1 MSMEERLFRAIGEV
15 DEALLERSERPVG
28 AKQWGSWAVLG
39 GLAACA
45 CLVLFLTTLLPGKAP
60 TAEPPASTQEPDPI
74 SEPVLLR
81 LDGGDVGAFHLHQTG
96 IFPAEQSG
104 FILYVNQERYRL
116 REENDV
122 YLAEPVIAPPSE
134 LPPCRLE
141 IVRQAYVSPRYAAEQ
156 AAEALGKTYA
166 EVSDITEDSSI
177 GGLMFSG
184 SNGTA
189 WDAARADV
197 YVISDQ
203 QGGAYVL
210 TARYFMEATE
220 GHGVRFRDMVGTFEA
235 VSPESVGPTWLKS
248 LRETAGQLI
257 PAVFAG
263 DLEPVRDLLAEDA
276 VIGGAVESPE
286 DITVSSIDYTTDH
299 DDSPTSAVVSVRYRP
314 GTEDSYD
321 YLTLEL
327 KRTEDHWLA
336 SFAGIEK

>member
-15 DEALLERSERPVG
+15 DETLLERSERTG
-28 AKQWGSWAVLG
+28 KTRRISWSMLA
-39 GLAACA
+39 GLAACV
-45 CLVLFLTTLLPGKAP
+45 CLALFLVTLLPKRAP
-60 TAEPPASTQEPDPI
+60 TAEPPASAEEPTPI

-81 LDGGDVGAFHLHQTG
+81 LGGGDVGAFHLYQPS
-96 IFPAEQSG
+96 ISEKRG
-104 FILYVNQERYRL
+104 FILYVNQESYHC
-116 REENDV
+116 REEDGV
-122 YLAEPVIAPPSE
+122 YLVEPLFAPPSE

-141 IVRQAYVSPRYAAEQ
+141 IVRYAYVSPQYAAEQ
-156 AAEALGKTYA
+156 AAAELRETYA
-166 EVSDITEDSSI
+166 EVSDITENSVL
-177 GGLMFSG
+177 GGLTVSA
-184 SNGTA
+184 SDGTA
-189 WDAARADV
+189 WDAAQADV
-197 YVISDQ
+197 YVVSDC

-263 DLEPVRDLLAEDA
+263 DLEPVRVLLAEDA